1 MCAAISQSLRI
12 DQRIP
17 NYDAADPLQC
27 SVHLGLHRT
36 LYPFGFPVHIKSN
49 DESVMRA
56 ADESWG
62 IFKPNFNVAPIN
74 LRVIVSP
81 TVNRRRPPIPT
92 FRAQANLLSLV
103 ADANNFG
110 CCDLATG
117 FGFASITQTATAHSD
132 YLRQHFIEAM
142 AYTLLDTQ
150 HTLAIHAACVEFEK
164 HGFLLVGDS
173 GAGKSSLAYACSRR
187 GWAYVCDDASS
198 LILHK
203 TGRRVVG
210 NPQTF
215 RLRPSALALFPE
227 IKGRAKLRNGK
238 PTIEIKTEHFRHM
251 RVSQESTV
259 DYILFLKRAETHNGE
274 PSLSPVARL
283 DTFTRLM
290 RNPWPAELTI
300 HEQRGETIERVLD
313 APAYE
318 LVYADFDSA
327 IQLLE
332 RLARGEKT

>member
-1 MCAAISQSLRI
+1 MCAAISQSLRM

-27 SVHLGLHRT
+27 SVPLNLHRT
-36 LYPFGFPVHIKSN
+36 LHPFGFPVHIKSN
-49 DESVMRA
+49 DQSVMRA

-62 IFKPNFNVAPIN
+62 IFKPNFNVAPMN
-74 LRVIVSP
+74 LRFIVSP
-81 TVNRRRPPIPT
+81 SMTRRRLPIPT
-92 FRAQANLLSLV
+92 FRAQGNLLSLV

-110 CCDLATG
+110 SCDLATG
-117 FGFASITQTATAHSD
+117 FGFACLTQTATAHRD

-187 GWAYVCDDASS
+187 GWSYVCDDASS

-215 RLRPSALALFPE
+215 RLRPSALPFFPE

-238 PTIEIKTEHFRHM
+238 LTIEIRTEQLRHM

-259 DYILFLKRAETHNGE
+259 DYILFLKRPESYSGE
-274 PSLSPVARL
+274 ARL
-283 DTFTRLM
+283 APVTRIDTFTRLVK
-290 RNPWPAELTI
+290 NPWPVELSI
-300 HEQRGETIERVLD
+300 HEQRGETLERVLD

-318 LVYADFDSA
+318 LVYGDFDSA

-332 RLARGEKT
+332 RLARGEKM